1 MPITSYEDVK
11 IKRAQIMQAL
21 QGVAHELD
29 RLHEMGLNDLD
40 VQEVLDVKDRLEKD
54 NFKVLVIGEFKR
66 GKSTFI
72 NALMGKKILPS
83 YSTPCT
89 AVINEVVY
97 GRDEQ
102 ATLYFKDKKKMPT
115 DLHSVPKCAQQHILK
130 YQNQEE
136 IPPMGI
142 NVGEQEQYV
151 AIPEEDLDKEQSDS
165 VKGTPYSKVV
175 LQYPIPL
182 CRDGVELIDSPGL
195 NENDVRTKVTQD
207 YLQQADAILFVLRCP
222 AVGSK
227 TEMDFIENEIRA
239 RGQEDIFFIINA
251 IDQVSEDEQPRLKRM
266 NQKRFAPLT
275 ALGEKGIF
283 FVSSGMA
290 LKAKTEHDQ
299 AALNDTGLP
308 ELEAALS
315 EYLRNDRGR
324 EKLMMGIRPTKAY
337 INKLR
342 TEKVESFKQ
351 GLDQDVVQMQ
361 KKVEEEKPRLD
372 LAFQNKKLVEGQI
385 ENAKKELRRELQR
398 KMELQYERVIKGVP
412 DFVKGLQL
420 ENKMTINPFTQK
432 ERKQKLEEE
441 VVDSLQAFIQGEMN
455 KWSKE
460 ELTAYME
467 SYMEGLSQ
475 DMGRQI
481 EQFYVQLD
489 SFRYSMSG
497 VKKPRDISVWERLAA
512 TAVGTAAFGPTYG
525 IIYGIIGGTMG
536 MGSVVKRSAVTWGGL
551 FALAFAPLTVEVYT
565 MVATVALIGSGLV
578 QVATGGKALEDKY
591 KGMLSKGIV
600 KQMRDNK
607 EQAVQ
612 KHVDALLA
620 KVEENL
626 TKIPEAMQKEIDSEQ
641 HTMDALLEAAKSS
654 EQERKN
660 KICELEDVNKKLSS
674 IESNLGDL
682 ERQIQ

>member
-29 RLHEMGLNDLD
+29 RLHGMGLNDLD

-97 GRDEQ
+97 GKDEQ
-102 ATLYFKDKKKMPT
+102 ATLYFKDKKEMPT

-136 IPPMGI
+136 IPPMSI
-142 NVGEQEQYV
+142 NVDELEQYV
-151 AIPEEDLDKEQSDS
+151 AISEEDLDKEPSDA
-165 VKGTPYSKVV
+165 VRGTPYSKVV

-195 NENDVRTKVTQD
+195 NENSVRTKVTQD
-207 YLQQADAILFVLRCP
+207 YLQQADAILFVLRST
-222 AVGSK
+222 AAGSA
-227 TEMDFIENEIRA
+227 TEMDFIENEIQA
-239 RGQEDIFFIINA
+239 RGHEDIFFIINA
-251 IDQVSEDEQPRLKRM
+251 IDQISEDEQPRLKRFI
-266 NQKRFAPLT
+266 QKKFAPLT

-283 FVSSGMA
+283 FVSSANA
-290 LKAKTEHDQ
+290 LKAKKEHYQ
-299 AALNDTGLP
+299 ITLNDTGLP
-308 ELEAALS
+308 KLEEALS
-315 EYLRNDRGR
+315 DYLRNDRGR

-385 ENAKKELRRELQR
+385 ENAKKELRLELQR
-398 KMELQYERVIKGVP
+398 KMALQYERVIKGVP

-512 TAVGTAAFGPTYG
+512 TAVGTAVFGPT
-525 IIYGIIGGTMG
+525 YGIIGGTMG

-565 MVATVALIGSGLV
+565 MVATVAIIGSGLV

-612 KHVDALLA
+612 KYVDALLA

-626 TKIPEAMQKEIDSEQ
+626 AKIPEAMQKEIDSEQ

-674 IESNLGDL
+674 IESSLDEL
-682 ERQIQ
+682 ERQIR

>member
-1 MPITSYEDVK
+1 MS
-11 IKRAQIMQAL
+11 
-21 QGVAHELD
+21 
-29 RLHEMGLNDLD
+29 
-40 VQEVLDVKDRLEKD
+40 
-54 NFKVLVIGEFKR
+54 
-66 GKSTFI
+66 
-72 NALMGKKILPS
+72 
-83 YSTPCT
+83 
-89 AVINEVVY
+89 
-97 GRDEQ
+97 
-102 ATLYFKDKKKMPT
+102 
-115 DLHSVPKCAQQHILK
+115 
-130 YQNQEE
+130 
-136 IPPMGI
+136 I
-142 NVGEQEQYV
+142 NVDELEQYV

-195 NENDVRTKVTQD
+195 NENGVRTKVTQD
-207 YLQQADAILFVLRCP
+207 YLQQADAILFVLRST
-222 AVGSK
+222 AVGSE

-239 RGQEDIFFIINA
+239 RGHEDIFFIINA

-266 NQKRFAPLT
+266 TQKKFAPLT

-315 EYLRNDRGR
+315 DYLRNDRGR

-351 GLDQDVVQMQ
+351 GLDQDVAQIQ

-385 ENAKKELRRELQR
+385 ENAKKELRFELQR
-398 KMELQYERVIKGVP
+398 KMEIQYERVIKGVP

-420 ENKMTINPFTQK
+420 ENKMTVNPFTQK

-441 VVDSLQAFIQGEMN
+441 VVDSLQTFIQGEMN
-455 KWSKE
+455 KWGKE

-512 TAVGTAAFGPTYG
+512 TAVGTAVLGPTYG
-525 IIYGIIGGTMG
+525 IIGVTMG

-551 FALAFAPLTVEVYT
+551 FALAFAPLTMEVYT
-565 MVATVALIGSGLV
+565 MVATVAIIGSGLV

-600 KQMRDNK
+600 KQMRDN
-607 EQAVQ
+607 EGQAVQ
-612 KHVDALLA
+612 KYVDALLA
-620 KVEENL
+620 KVDENL
-626 TKIPEAMQKEIDSEQ
+626 AKIPEAMQKEIDSEQ

>member
-29 RLHEMGLNDLD
+29 RLHGMGLNDLD

-102 ATLYFKDKKKMPT
+102 ATLYFKDKKEMPT

-136 IPPMGI
+136 IPPMSI
-142 NVGEQEQYV
+142 NADELEQYV
-151 AIPEEDLDKEQSDS
+151 AISEEDLGKEQSDA

-195 NENDVRTKVTQD
+195 NENSVRTKVTQD

-227 TEMDFIENEIRA
+227 TEMEFIENEIRA
-239 RGQEDIFFIINA
+239 RGHEDIFFIFNA
-251 IDQVSEDEQPRLKRM
+251 IDQVPEDEQPRLKRM
-266 NQKRFAPLT
+266 NQKKFAPLT

-283 FVSSGMA
+283 FVSSEMA

-315 EYLRNDRGR
+315 DYLRNNRGR

-512 TAVGTAAFGPTYG
+512 TAVGTAVFGPT
-525 IIYGIIGGTMG
+525 YGIIGGTMG

-565 MVATVALIGSGLV
+565 MVATVAIIGSGLV

-612 KHVDALLA
+612 KYVDALLA

-626 TKIPEAMQKEIDSEQ
+626 AKIPEAMQKEIDSEQ

-674 IESNLGDL
+674 IESSLDEL
-682 ERQIQ
+682 ERQIR

>member
-97 GRDEQ
+97 GKDEQ
-102 ATLYFKDKKKMPT
+102 ATLYFKDKKEMPT

-136 IPPMGI
+136 IPPMSI
-142 NVGEQEQYV
+142 NEDELEQYV
-151 AIPEEDLDKEQSDS
+151 AISEEDLDKEPSDA
-165 VKGTPYSKVV
+165 VRGTPYSKVM

-195 NENDVRTKVTQD
+195 NENSVRTKVTQD
-207 YLQQADAILFVLRCP
+207 YLQQADAILFVLRCST
-222 AVGSK
+222 AGSV
-227 TEMDFIENEIRA
+227 TEMDFIENEIQA
-239 RGQEDIFFIINA
+239 RGYKDIFFIFNA
-251 IDQVSEDEQPRLKRM
+251 IDQVPEDEQPRLKRFI
-266 NQKRFAPLT
+266 QKKFAPLT

-290 LKAKTEHDQ
+290 LKAKTEHNQ

-315 EYLRNDRGR
+315 DYLRNDRGR

-342 TEKVESFKQ
+342 TEKVEIFKQ

-385 ENAKKELRRELQR
+385 ENAKKELRLELQR

-441 VVDSLQAFIQGEMN
+441 VVDSLQTFIQGEMN

-512 TAVGTAAFGPTYG
+512 TAVGTAVFGPT
-525 IIYGIIGGTMG
+525 YGIIGGTMG

-551 FALAFAPLTVEVYT
+551 FALAFAPLTVEMYT
-565 MVATVALIGSGLV
+565 MVATVAIIGSGLV

-612 KHVDALLA
+612 KYVDALLA

-626 TKIPEAMQKEIDSEQ
+626 AKIPEAMQKEIDSEQ

>member
-1 MPITSYEDVK
+1 
-11 IKRAQIMQAL
+11 
-21 QGVAHELD
+21 
-29 RLHEMGLNDLD
+29 
-40 VQEVLDVKDRLEKD
+40 
-54 NFKVLVIGEFKR
+54 
-66 GKSTFI
+66 
-72 NALMGKKILPS
+72 
-83 YSTPCT
+83 
-89 AVINEVVY
+89 
-97 GRDEQ
+97 
-102 ATLYFKDKKKMPT
+102 MPT

-136 IPPMGI
+136 IPPMSI
-142 NVGEQEQYV
+142 NVDELEQYV
-151 AIPEEDLDKEQSDS
+151 AISEEDLDKEPSDA
-165 VKGTPYSKVV
+165 VRGTPYSKVV

-195 NENDVRTKVTQD
+195 NENSVRTKVTQD
-207 YLQQADAILFVLRCP
+207 YLQQADAILFVLRST
-222 AVGSK
+222 AAGSA
-227 TEMDFIENEIRA
+227 TEMDFIENEIQA
-239 RGQEDIFFIINA
+239 RGHEDIFFIINA
-251 IDQVSEDEQPRLKRM
+251 IDQISEDEQPRLKRFI
-266 NQKRFAPLT
+266 QKKFAPLT

-283 FVSSGMA
+283 FVSSANA
-290 LKAKTEHDQ
+290 LKAKKEHYQ
-299 AALNDTGLP
+299 ITLNDTGLP
-308 ELEAALS
+308 KLEEALS
-315 EYLRNDRGR
+315 DYLRNDRGR

-385 ENAKKELRRELQR
+385 ENAKKELRLELQR
-398 KMELQYERVIKGVP
+398 KMALQYERVIKGVP

-512 TAVGTAAFGPTYG
+512 TAVGTAVFGPT
-525 IIYGIIGGTMG
+525 YGIIGGTMG

-565 MVATVALIGSGLV
+565 MVATVAIIGSGLV

-612 KHVDALLA
+612 KYVDALLA

-626 TKIPEAMQKEIDSEQ
+626 AKIPEAMQKEIDSEQ

-674 IESNLGDL
+674 IESSLDEL
-682 ERQIQ
+682 ERQIR

>member
-1 MPITSYEDVK
+1 
-11 IKRAQIMQAL
+11 
-21 QGVAHELD
+21 
-29 RLHEMGLNDLD
+29 
-40 VQEVLDVKDRLEKD
+40 
-54 NFKVLVIGEFKR
+54 
-66 GKSTFI
+66 
-72 NALMGKKILPS
+72 
-83 YSTPCT
+83 
-89 AVINEVVY
+89 
-97 GRDEQ
+97 
-102 ATLYFKDKKKMPT
+102 MPT

-136 IPPMGI
+136 IPPMSV
-142 NVGEQEQYV
+142 NVDELEQYV

-195 NENDVRTKVTQD
+195 NENGVRTKVTQD
-207 YLQQADAILFVLRCP
+207 YLQQADAILFVLRST
-222 AVGSK
+222 AVGSE

-239 RGQEDIFFIINA
+239 RGYEDIFFIINA

-266 NQKRFAPLT
+266 TQKKFAPLT

-283 FVSSGMA
+283 FVSSAMA
-290 LKAKTEHDQ
+290 LKAKTEHDR

-315 EYLRNDRGR
+315 DYLRNDRGR

-351 GLDQDVVQMQ
+351 GLDQDVAQIQ

-385 ENAKKELRRELQR
+385 ENAKKELRFELQR
-398 KMELQYERVIKGVP
+398 KMEIQYERVIKGVP

-420 ENKMTINPFTQK
+420 ENKMTVNPFTQK

-441 VVDSLQAFIQGEMN
+441 VVDSLQTFIQGEMN

-512 TAVGTAAFGPTYG
+512 TAVGTAVLGPTYG
-525 IIYGIIGGTMG
+525 IIGVTMG

-551 FALAFAPLTVEVYT
+551 FALAFAPLTMEVYT
-565 MVATVALIGSGLV
+565 MVATVAIIGSGLV

-600 KQMRDNK
+600 KQMRDN
-607 EQAVQ
+607 EGQAVQ
-612 KHVDALLA
+612 KYVDALLA
-620 KVEENL
+620 KVDENL
-626 TKIPEAMQKEIDSEQ
+626 AKIPEAMQKEIDSEQ

>member
-21 QGVAHELD
+21 QGVAHELN
-29 RLHEMGLNDLD
+29 RLHEMGLDDLD

-83 YSTPCT
+83 YATPCT

-97 GRDEQ
+97 GKNEQ
-102 ATLYFKDKKKMPT
+102 ATLYFKSKKEMPM

-130 YQNQEE
+130 HQNQDE
-136 IPPMGI
+136 IPPMSI
-142 NVGEQEQYV
+142 NVDELEQYV
-151 AIPEEDLDKEQSDS
+151 AISEEDLDKEQSDA

-195 NENDVRTKVTQD
+195 NENGVRTKVTQD
-207 YLQQADAILFVLRCP
+207 YLQQADAILFVLRCS
-222 AVGSK
+222 AAGSV
-227 TEMDFIENEIRA
+227 TEMDFIENEIQA
-239 RGQEDIFFIINA
+239 RGHKDIFFIFNA
-251 IDQVSEDEQPRLKRM
+251 IDQVSEDEQPRLKRFI
-266 NQKRFAPLT
+266 QKKFVPLT

-283 FVSSGMA
+283 FVSSADA
-290 LKAKTEHDQ
+290 LKAKNNHDQ
-299 AALNDTGLP
+299 AALNNTGLP
-308 ELEAALS
+308 ELETALS
-315 EYLRNDRGR
+315 EYLRNNRGK
-324 EKLMMGIRPTKAY
+324 EKLMMGIRPAKAY

-361 KKVEEEKPRLD
+361 KKVEKEKPKLN

-385 ENAKKELRRELQR
+385 ENAKKELRLELQR
-398 KMELQYERVIKGVP
+398 KMEIQYERVIKGVP

-420 ENKMTINPFTQK
+420 ENKMTVNPFTQK

-441 VVDSLQAFIQGEMN
+441 VVDSLQVFIQGEMN

-512 TAVGTAAFGPTYG
+512 TAVGTAVFGPT
-525 IIYGIIGGTMG
+525 YGIIGGTMG
-536 MGSVVKRSAVTWGGL
+536 MGSVIKRSAVTWGGL

-565 MVATVALIGSGLV
+565 MVATVAIIGSGLV

-612 KHVDALLA
+612 KYVDALLV
-620 KVEENL
+620 KVDENL
-626 TKIPEAMQKEIDSEQ
+626 AKIPEAMQKEIDSEQ
-641 HTMDALLEAAKSS
+641 YTMDALLEAAKSS

-674 IESNLGDL
+674 IESSLGDL

>member
-83 YSTPCT
+83 YITPCT

-142 NVGEQEQYV
+142 NADELEQYV
-151 AIPEEDLDKEQSDS
+151 TIPDEDKEQSDA

-182 CRDGVELIDSPGL
+182 CRDDVELIDSPGL
-195 NENDVRTKVTQD
+195 NENSVRTKVTQD

-222 AVGSK
+222 SVGSV
-227 TEMDFIENEIRA
+227 TEMDFIENEIQA
-239 RGQEDIFFIINA
+239 RGYKDIFFIFNA
-251 IDQVSEDEQPRLKRM
+251 IDQVSENEQPRFKRM

-385 ENAKKELRRELQR
+385 ENAKKELRLELQR

-512 TAVGTAAFGPTYG
+512 TAVGTAVFGPT
-525 IIYGIIGGTMG
+525 YGIIGGTMG

-551 FALAFAPLTVEVYT
+551 FALAFAPLTVEMYT
-565 MVATVALIGSGLV
+565 MVATVAIIGSGLV

-612 KHVDALLA
+612 KYVDALLA

-626 TKIPEAMQKEIDSEQ
+626 AKIPEAMQKEIDSEQ

-660 KICELEDVNKKLSS
+660 KICELEDVNKKLGS

>member
-97 GRDEQ
+97 GKDEQ
-102 ATLYFKDKKKMPT
+102 ATLYFKDKKEMPT

-136 IPPMGI
+136 IPPMSI
-142 NVGEQEQYV
+142 NVDELEQYV
-151 AIPEEDLDKEQSDS
+151 AISEEDLDKEPSDA
-165 VKGTPYSKVV
+165 VRGTPYSKVV

-195 NENDVRTKVTQD
+195 NENSVRTKVTQD
-207 YLQQADAILFVLRCP
+207 YLQQADAILFVLRST
-222 AVGSK
+222 AAGSA
-227 TEMDFIENEIRA
+227 TEMDFIENEIQA
-239 RGQEDIFFIINA
+239 RGHEDIFFIINA
-251 IDQVSEDEQPRLKRM
+251 IDQISEDEQPRLKRFI
-266 NQKRFAPLT
+266 QKKFAPLT

-283 FVSSGMA
+283 FVSSANA
-290 LKAKTEHDQ
+290 LKAKKEHYQ
-299 AALNDTGLP
+299 ITLNDTGLP
-308 ELEAALS
+308 KLEEALS
-315 EYLRNDRGR
+315 DYLRNDRGR

-385 ENAKKELRRELQR
+385 ENAKKELRLELQR
-398 KMELQYERVIKGVP
+398 KMALQYERVIKGVP

-512 TAVGTAAFGPTYG
+512 TAVGTAVFGPT
-525 IIYGIIGGTMG
+525 YGIIGGTMG

-551 FALAFAPLTVEVYT
+551 FALAFAPLTMEVYT
-565 MVATVALIGSGLV
+565 MVATVAIIGSGLV

-600 KQMRDNK
+600 KQMRDN
-607 EQAVQ
+607 EGQAVQ
-612 KHVDALLA
+612 KYVDALLA
-620 KVEENL
+620 KVDENL
-626 TKIPEAMQKEIDSEQ
+626 AKIPEAMQKEIDSEQ

>member
-97 GRDEQ
+97 GKDEQ
-102 ATLYFKDKKKMPT
+102 AALYFKDKKEMPT

-136 IPPMGI
+136 IPPMSI
-142 NVGEQEQYV
+142 NVDELEQYV
-151 AIPEEDLDKEQSDS
+151 AIPEEDLDKEPSDA
-165 VKGTPYSKVV
+165 VGGTPYSKVV

-195 NENDVRTKVTQD
+195 NENGVRTKVTQD

-222 AVGSK
+222 AVGSA

-239 RGQEDIFFIINA
+239 RGHEDIFFIINA

-266 NQKRFAPLT
+266 TQKKFAPLT

-283 FVSSGMA
+283 FVSSANA
-290 LKAKTEHDQ
+290 LKAKKEHYQ
-299 AALNDTGLP
+299 ITLNDTGLP
-308 ELEAALS
+308 KLEEALS
-315 EYLRNDRGR
+315 EYLRNNRGK

-385 ENAKKELRRELQR
+385 ENAKKELRLELQR
-398 KMELQYERVIKGVP
+398 KMEIQYERVIKGVP

-420 ENKMTINPFTQK
+420 ENKMTVNPFTQK

-512 TAVGTAAFGPTYG
+512 TAVGTAVLGPTYG
-525 IIYGIIGGTMG
+525 IIGVTMG

-551 FALAFAPLTVEVYT
+551 FALAFAPLTMEVYT
-565 MVATVALIGSGLV
+565 MVATVAIIGSGLV

-612 KHVDALLA
+612 KYVDALLA
-620 KVEENL
+620 KVDENL
-626 TKIPEAMQKEIDSEQ
+626 AKIPEAMQKEIDSEQ

>member
-1 MPITSYEDVK
+1 
-11 IKRAQIMQAL
+11 
-21 QGVAHELD
+21 
-29 RLHEMGLNDLD
+29 
-40 VQEVLDVKDRLEKD
+40 
-54 NFKVLVIGEFKR
+54 
-66 GKSTFI
+66 
-72 NALMGKKILPS
+72 
-83 YSTPCT
+83 
-89 AVINEVVY
+89 
-97 GRDEQ
+97 
-102 ATLYFKDKKKMPT
+102 
-115 DLHSVPKCAQQHILK
+115 
-130 YQNQEE
+130 
-136 IPPMGI
+136 MGI
-142 NVGEQEQYV
+142 NVGELEQYV

-195 NENDVRTKVTQD
+195 NENGIRTKVTQD

-222 AVGSK
+222 AVGK
-227 TEMDFIENEIRA
+227 PTEMDFIENEIRA
-239 RGQEDIFFIINA
+239 RGHEDIFFIINA

-315 EYLRNDRGR
+315 DYLRNDRGK

-342 TEKVESFKQ
+342 TEKVEIFKQ

-398 KMELQYERVIKGVP
+398 KMKIQYERVIKGVP

-512 TAVGTAAFGPTYG
+512 TAVGTAVFGPT
-525 IIYGIIGGTMG
+525 YGIIGGTMG

-565 MVATVALIGSGLV
+565 MVATVAIIGSGLV

-612 KHVDALLA
+612 KYVDALLA

-626 TKIPEAMQKEIDSEQ
+626 AKIPEAMQKEIDSEQ

-660 KICELEDVNKKLSS
+660 KICKLEDVNKKLGS